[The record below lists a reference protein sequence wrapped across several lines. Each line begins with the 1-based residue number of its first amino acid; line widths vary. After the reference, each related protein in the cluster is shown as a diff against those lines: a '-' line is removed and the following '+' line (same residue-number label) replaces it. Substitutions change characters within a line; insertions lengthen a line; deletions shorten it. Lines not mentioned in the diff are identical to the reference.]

1 MNSYYKMRIDL
12 HDEWFDNKPEYLL
25 WWGDLMR
32 RAYWKPKTVMVG
44 TTPVS
49 LHRGQLI
56 ASIKDLANRWQ
67 RSKDM
72 IINYIKV
79 LEIKGL
85 ISKTTKNNISIITI
99 LDYDLD
105 DDANNFADNPEYPQ
119 SPYRQRP
126 NNKLNNIQAD
136 NLVDNQKRTGNLPIV
151 TTSYLADNHDNSQP
165 LYKQGNSKKI
175 MESRTDNLPI
185 IHPVVATNNLDDNLT
200 DSYIVYTEE
209 RFNKS
214 TSTTRVSGAKKYSL
228 ESTTGNDDK
237 SSGNSSVIS
246 TLCGIRKLLS
256 DQKSLLLLQRE
267 SGFTKDEV
275 MLWIEKFGKKW
286 ELSEPTHDSYRHLV
300 KHVQDTLN
308 IKRRKN
314 EKPEKLLVSNESSAK
329 EIWNIIQADLCMQY
343 PDGVS
348 VLGKLNF
355 FGFCGNDISLVAP
368 SRDVKETV
376 KEKYIALINEQ
387 FEKYSDSPIK
397 VKCGTIKEQ
406 KNN

>member
-44 TTPVS
+44 TIPVS

>member
-12 HDEWFDNKPEYLL
+12 HDEWFENKPEYLL
-25 WWGDLMR
+25 WWCDLMR
-32 RAYWKPKTVMVG
+32 RACWKSETVTVG
-44 TTPVS
+44 ATLVS

-56 ASIKDLANRWQ
+56 ASIKDLANRWH

-119 SPYRQRP
+119 SPYRQRL
-126 NNKLNNIQAD
+126 NKKLNNIQTD

-151 TTSYLADNHDNSQP
+151 TTNYLADNHDNSQP
-165 LYKQGNSKKI
+165 LYKQGNSKKL
-175 MESRTDNLPI
+175 MERRTDNLPI

-209 RFNKS
+209 RINKS
-214 TSTTRVSGAKKYSL
+214 TSTTRVRKCEDGTVWNTVENVGISA
-228 ESTTGNDDK
+228 GNK
-237 SSGNSSVIS
+237 C
-246 TLCGIRKLLS
+246 TLATSEGIRQLLGEER
-256 DQKSLLLLQRE
+256 SLLLLQRE
-267 SGFTKDEV
+267 SGFSEKEV
-275 MLWIEKFGKKW
+275 KSWIVQFGRSW
-286 ELSEPTHDSYRHLV
+286 EVKRPWHDDYQDLFS
-300 KHVQDTLN
+300 HVLDTLK
-308 IKRRKN
+308 IKRKN
-314 EKPEKLLVSNESSAK
+314 KEKPEKLLVSNESSAR

-387 FEKYSDSPIK
+387 FEKYLDSPIK